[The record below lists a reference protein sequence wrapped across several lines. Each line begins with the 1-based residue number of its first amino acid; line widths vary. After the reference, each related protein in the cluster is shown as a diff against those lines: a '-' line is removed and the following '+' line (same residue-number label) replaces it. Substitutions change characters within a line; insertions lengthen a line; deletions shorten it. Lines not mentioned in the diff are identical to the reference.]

1 VLLTNQS
8 QKTHTQ
14 LDEEKNRQSVI
25 SLQAE
30 VAKSLQIEAQLNKA
44 LQEKAALER
53 LVWCLRWLAKKD
65 ANERIITIRPHS

>member
-14 LDEEKNRQSVI
+14 LDEEKNQQSVI

-30 VAKSLQIEAQLNKA
+30 VAKSLQIEAQLN
-44 LQEKAALER
+44 
-53 LVWCLRWLAKKD
+53 
-65 ANERIITIRPHS
+65 